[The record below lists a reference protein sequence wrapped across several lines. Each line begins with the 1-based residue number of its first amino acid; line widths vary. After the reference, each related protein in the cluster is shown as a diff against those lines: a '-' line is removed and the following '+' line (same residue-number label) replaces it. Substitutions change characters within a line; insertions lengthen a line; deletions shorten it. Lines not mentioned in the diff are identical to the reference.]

1 MIYLFNTFF
10 YNPLYNGLIL
20 LLSWL
25 PTPDVGIAVILFTAL
40 VKFVLFPLS
49 KKAVITQLRL
59 RQVEPQLA
67 ELKVKYKDNREKQAV
82 EMMALYRNNGIN
94 PFSGIILV
102 IIQIPI
108 IFALYFIFLKGGLP
122 SIDLN
127 LLYSFVKESVA
138 KITDPI
144 NMHFLGLLDISR
156 PQWSLA
162 LLAGITQFIQV
173 QLSLPKVE
181 KVEKPTFK
189 DDMAR
194 SLNVQMR
201 YILPVFITIVAFNI
215 SGAVAL
221 YWITGN
227 IFTIGQELYLKK
239 TVRKEGAITP
249 ASKA

>member
-1 MIYLFNTFF
+1 MSYLFNTFF
-10 YNPLYNGLIL
+10 YDPLYNGLIL

-25 PTPDVGIAVILFTAL
+25 PSPDVGVAVILFTAL
-40 VKFVLFPLS
+40 VKFILFPLS
-49 KKAVITQLRL
+49 KKAVQTQLKL
-59 RQVEPQLA
+59 RQIEPEMTA
-67 ELKVKYKDNREKQAV
+67 MKAKYKDNREKQAQ
-82 EMMALYRNNGIN
+82 EMLALYRVNGIN
-94 PFSGIILV
+94 PFSGILLV

-127 LLYSFVKESVA
+127 LLYPYVKEAVGR
-138 KITDPI
+138 ITDPI
-144 NMHFLGLLDISR
+144 NMHLLGFLDISR
-156 PQWSLA
+156 PQWALA
-162 LLAGITQFIQV
+162 LLAGISQFVQV

-181 KVEKPTFK
+181 KVENPTFK

-201 YILPVFITIVAFNI
+201 YILPIFITVVAWNI

-227 IFTIGQELYLKK
+227 LFTIGQELYLKRSNK
-239 TVRKEGAITP
+239 KEAIAP